1 MISVPAWLPCV
12 PAALKAVAVSHAQ
25 SSSQNFVVAT
35 EDDTQGADAIPAGI
49 ALLTVQPWF

>member
-12 PAALKAVAVSHAQ
+12 PAALKAVSHAQ

-49 ALLTVQPWF
+49 ALLAVQPWF